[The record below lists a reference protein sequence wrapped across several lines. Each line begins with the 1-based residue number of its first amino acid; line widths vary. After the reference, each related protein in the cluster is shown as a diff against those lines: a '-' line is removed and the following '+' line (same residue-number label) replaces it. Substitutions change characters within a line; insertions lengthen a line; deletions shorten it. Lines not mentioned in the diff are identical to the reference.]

1 MLDCIVIGG
10 GPAGLNAALVLGRAR
25 KKVILFDEDKP
36 RNRVTSE
43 SHGFI
48 TRDGIEPAEFKRIA
62 HQDLAH
68 YPSVSLNR
76 QRVVAV
82 KKEEHSFLVEAA
94 DGTHFT
100 TKKVLL
106 TTGLVDVLPEIK
118 GVASF
123 YGKSLFSC
131 PFCDGWEM
139 RDKALVVI
147 SERSEHAVHM
157 AKLLTNW
164 STDVVVCTNGTC
176 DLSDEEKVLLAK
188 KKITVIEDEIS
199 ELRGENGQLQT
210 IKFVGREEIKRDSG
224 IVMTGFTQATDFA
237 SSLEL
242 EVNEIGGVVTDVFGR
257 TNQAGVYSAGD
268 HSIAGPSQLIIAA
281 AEGNKAAVGVI
292 ADLTDESFEQK
303 N

>member
-25 KKVILFDEDKP
+25 KNVILFDEDKP

-68 YPSVSLNR
+68 YPSVSLYQ

-82 KKEEHSFLVEAA
+82 EKEGNSFLVEAA

-100 TKKVLL
+100 AKKVLL
-106 TTGLVDVLPEIK
+106 TTGLVDILPNIK
-118 GVASF
+118 GIESF

-147 SERSEHAVHM
+147 SKSTDHAVHI

-164 STDVVVCTNGTC
+164 SDDIIVCTNGKC
-176 DLSDEEKVLLAK
+176 EVSGEDKALLAE
-188 KKITVIEDEIS
+188 KKITVIEDEINKLS
-199 ELRGENGQLQT
+199 GENGHLQT
-210 IKFVGREEIKRDSG
+210 IQFVGGKEIKRDSG
-224 IVMTGFTQATDFA
+224 IVMTDLIQATDFA

-242 EVNEIGGVVTDVFGR
+242 EVNQMGGVVTDMFGR
-257 TNQAGVYSAGD
+257 TNQVGVYSAGD

-292 ADLTDESFEQK
+292 ADLTEESFQQK